1 MFERFTQQARQSVIS
16 AQEEARTV
24 EAAQILPVHL
34 LLGTASAAE
43 ATTPRLASVLAES
56 GLTAAQLRGE
66 LQAQGPDSGHNDA
79 AALESVGIDLDEVRR
94 AVDAQ
99 FGEGALDAAAAGP
112 APRRRRLFGSVKGGH
127 LPFSSGAKAVLTDS
141 LRESTAR
148 KDGYIGP
155 EHLLLGLLRGADPAV
170 MSLISRHVAPEQLRA
185 RILGTMDAA
194 A

>member
-16 AQEEARTV
+16 THEEVRTLD
-24 EAAQILPVHL
+24 AAQVLPVHVL
-34 LLGTASAAE
+34 IGTVSAAE
-43 ATTPRLASVLAES
+43 ATESRLAAVLAES
-56 GLTAAQLRGE
+56 GLSAAQLREE
-66 LQAQGPDSGHNDA
+66 LQEQDPESGHDDA

-99 FGEGALDAAAAGP
+99 FGEGALEAAAGP
-112 APRRRRLFGSVKGGH
+112 APRRRRLFGSPKAGAV
-127 LPFSSGAKAVLTDS
+127 PFSSGAKAVLTDS

-148 KDGYIGP
+148 KDGYIGT
-155 EHLLLGLLRGADPAV
+155 EHLLLGILRGADPAA
-170 MSLISRHVAPEQLRA
+170 MSLISRHVTPAELRA